1 LQAAT
6 PVDVSV
12 IIITTSELL
21 LIPEELLEVLERIEA
36 ILENRPRPPHDFR
49 G

>member
-1 LQAAT
+1 MRALDVLPRLT
-6 PVDVSV
+6 P
-12 IIITTSELL
+12 
-21 LIPEELLEVLERIEA
+21 EVLERIEA